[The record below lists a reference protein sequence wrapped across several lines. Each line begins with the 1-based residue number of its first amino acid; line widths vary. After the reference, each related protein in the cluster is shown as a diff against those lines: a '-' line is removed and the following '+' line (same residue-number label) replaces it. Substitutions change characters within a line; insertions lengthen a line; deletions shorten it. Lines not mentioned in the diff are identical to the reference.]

1 MAEFF
6 NALSAVFVIF
16 LILSLGYWMG
26 HLGWLTASEKKFISK
41 YVVNIAVPVN
51 CVTGILKNFTRDE
64 LFGAGKQVL
73 VSATVVA
80 LSLLISAAAAT
91 LLKLPRSR
99 WGVFVAM
106 GGISN
111 TMFIGLPVTNQLF
124 GPASL
129 PYLMMYYMF
138 STIYT
143 QTAAVMLC
151 EHAGNCASA
160 PRLNVAGVLKD
171 LFRKPPILGV
181 ITAFSCLLLN
191 VQLPSILM
199 SAAGYISN
207 TVTPLALIYSGF
219 VLYEVGLKKLRFLPG
234 LPAMLFIRLVVAPA
248 LCYGF
253 CLFLG
258 IGGLARDVFVVMA
271 GLPVVSQI
279 TVMAGAYGADEQY
292 SAIGSSL
299 SLIGMFITL
308 PVMMMLL

>member
-1 MAEFF
+1 MAGFL
-6 NALSAVFVIF
+6 NAVSAVFVIF
-16 LILSLGYWMG
+16 LLMCVGYLLG
-26 HLGWLTASEKKFISK
+26 HLGWMTASEKKFVSK
-41 YVVNIAVPVN
+41 FVINVAVPVN
-51 CVTGILKNFTRDE
+51 CVVGVLNNFTRND
-64 LFGAGKQVL
+64 LLRAGWQLLAAWL
-73 VSATVVA
+73 VVGV
-80 LSLLISAAAAT
+80 SLLLSAGVAT
-91 LLKLPRSR
+91 LLKLPKNR
-99 WGVFVAM
+99 WGVFVCM

-160 PRLNVAGVLKD
+160 TRLNVAGVLKD

-219 VLYEVGLKKLRFLPG
+219 VLYEVGLKNLRFLPG

>member
-1 MAEFF
+1 VAEFF

-16 LILSLGYWMG
+16 LILSLGYLMG
-26 HLGWLTASEKKFISK
+26 HFGWLTASEKKFISK
-41 YVVNIAVPVN
+41 YVVNIAVPIN
-51 CVTGILKNFTRDE
+51 CVTGILNNFTRSQ
-64 LFGAGKQVL
+64 LFDAGKQVL
-73 VSATVVA
+73 VGATVVA
-80 LSLLISAAAAT
+80 LSLLISAAVAT
-91 LLKLPRSR
+91 LLKLPRNR

-106 GGISN
+106 AGISN

-124 GPASL
+124 GPVSL

-151 EHAGNCASA
+151 EHAGNKPSST
-160 PRLNVAGVLKD
+160 RLSVAGVLKD
-171 LFRKPPILGV
+171 LFKKPPILGV
-181 ITAFSCLLLN
+181 ITAFACLLLN
-191 VQLPSILM
+191 VHLPSVIM
-199 SAAGYISN
+199 SAAGYIAN

-219 VLYEVGLKKLRFLPG
+219 VLYEVGLKNLRFLPG
-234 LPAMLFIRLVVAPA
+234 LPTMLFIRLVVAPA
-248 LCYGF
+248 LCYGL
-253 CLFLG
+253 CLLLG
-258 IGGLARDVFVVMA
+258 ITGLARDVFVVMA

-308 PVMMMLL
+308 PIMMMIL